1 MFEYKSISFFNEY
14 FSSLPDF
21 KLSQEF
27 IQEEKGENKNL
38 FIGIMES
45 VNTVHPMSIKIE
57 IPKRLSTSYSRRKAK
72 GFVVLSQHSFCRNSR
87 RTVRARDVK
96 AKRLD

>member
-27 IQEEKGENKNL
+27 IQEEKDENKNL

-45 VNTVHPMSIKIE
+45 AHTAHPMPIKIA
-57 IPKRLSTSYSRRKAK
+57 IPTTLPP
-72 GFVVLSQHSFCRNSR
+72 RNPPS
-87 RTVRARDVK
+87 
-96 AKRLD
+96 